1 MIDRTTIDKKT
12 NIIMHRVEKL
22 SRGEG
27 QLGTLEAVIRKI
39 LIEVDEAAQ
48 ERGYQE
54 GIANLED
61 IMKQTRA
68 EMHKELADAA
78 GR

>member
-1 MIDRTTIDKKT
+1 MITRTVIDKKT
-12 NIIMHRVEKL
+12 NIIIHRIEKL

-27 QLGTLEAVIRKI
+27 QLSSLEAVIRKI

-61 IMKQTRA
+61 IVKQTRA
-68 EMHKELADAA
+68 ELHKELADAA